1 MHAMKCEIVEQFSKC
16 ILWCIHACNVQCVII
31 FQREFVH
38 LLKKKKKKKEKE
50 NEKGEGRR
58 KKEEE
63 ERRKK
68 KEEGEK

>member
-38 LLKKKKKKKEKE
+38 LLKKKENNKKNNNNKNESKEK
-50 NEKGEGRR
+50 
-58 KKEEE
+58 
-63 ERRKK
+63 
-68 KEEGEK
+68 

>member
-38 LLKKKKKKKEKE
+38 LLKKKKKKEKE
-50 NEKGEGRR
+50 NEKGEGLSLIHI
-58 KKEEE
+58 
-63 ERRKK
+63 
-68 KEEGEK
+68 